1 VSIPIRQWLKC
12 FNENASAYEL
22 KFKQKYVNSRMKM
35 KGTAMLFLES
45 TTVSDYDTLHEVLL
59 DEFDKTLTSAKV
71 QKKLR
76 ERKDS
81 ENENFHEYILHMRK
95 IAALGIVEDESV
107 IRYIADALKLRDDLK
122 YPLYSAHL

>member
-1 VSIPIRQWLKC
+1 
-12 FNENASAYEL
+12 
-22 KFKQKYVNSRMKM
+22 MKM

-76 ERKDS
+76 E
-81 ENENFHEYILHMRK
+81 YILHMRK

-107 IRYIADALKLRDDLK
+107 IRYIADALKLRHDLK
-122 YPLYSAHL
+122 YPLYSAHLSWSYEADLKRVSYGI